1 MVAIAQC
8 SRIGG
13 VGMAAK
19 LPKAELEL
27 RTSTNIQGNILAP
40 FNKPHQAFLFVNFRN
55 DKERA
60 RSWLAELCEHGPV
73 ASTNEVASRNDEFKA
88 AEQNAR
94 QPQQW
99 LAVSLTRSGLVTLH
113 PELAADLAQ
122 FEAFWA
128 GPLGTRRDRYGGAAV
143 TTTAALLGDE
153 DGSDPSRWVIGGPR
167 QEPVDAL
174 VTLAADDH
182 PQNEEQH
189 PVDELLEALVE
200 CELKRAKNAGLLELW
215 VQRGH
220 AIRGTGNW
228 HQDHFG
234 FREGVSQPGVLGFTR
249 QPDGARKRRLE
260 DAQHPG
266 SPIIATGEFL
276 LGYLGERRLDLA
288 ARPLRVPGWM
298 QDGSFQV
305 FRRLTQNPSR
315 WNDQMAELERVHR
328 IPSSVL
334 KAKAIGR
341 HPNGCP
347 LAPEADCDPEDKNPN
362 KKTLNDFDYSQDVE
376 GVHTPLFAH
385 IRKVNPRDND
395 VYYRAHRLLRR
406 GIPFDDTKAD
416 RDEATD
422 LGMLFNA
429 FMASIEDQFEF
440 IQRSWANSP
449 RSPRG
454 TADGPDALI
463 GKGGTR
469 RVLRLQDTTSTLQ
482 SSDDHKQDTGAVYT
496 PPRLTEHQLDFG
508 QFVHTTGA
516 VYAFAPSIEA
526 LKLLADEGPIPS
538 VPAGS
543 DVG

>member
-1 MVAIAQC
+1 
-8 SRIGG
+8 
-13 VGMAAK
+13 MAAK

-40 FNKPHQAFLFVNFRN
+40 FNKPHQAFLLVNFRN
-55 DKERA
+55 DKDSA
-60 RSWLAELCEHGPV
+60 RSWLAELREHGPV
-73 ASTNEVASRNDEFKA
+73 ANTKDVAEHNGKFKKQG
-88 AEQNAR
+88 QNAIE
-94 QPQQW
+94 PQQW

-113 PELAADLAQ
+113 PELAADLVQ

-128 GPLGTRRDRYGGAAV
+128 GPLGRRRDRYGGASA

-153 DGSDPSRWVIGGPR
+153 GESDPSGWVIGGPR

-174 VTLAADDH
+174 VTLAADDL
-182 PQNEEQH
+182 PRDQDH
-189 PVDELLEALVE
+189 PVGDELLVSLIQTERE
-200 CELKRAKNAGLLELW
+200 RAKNAGLLELW
-215 VQRGH
+215 LQRGH
-220 AIRGTGNW
+220 AIRSDEGW
-228 HQDHFG
+228 HEDHFG
-234 FREGVSQPGVLGFTR
+234 FREGVSQPGVLGFTK
-249 QPDGARKRRLE
+249 QSDEARRRRLE
-260 DAQHPG
+260 DAEHPG
-266 SPIIATGEFL
+266 SPVIATGEFL
-276 LGYLGERRLDLA
+276 LGHLGERRLDLA
-288 ARPLRVPGWM
+288 ARPLRTPEWM

-305 FRRLTQNPSR
+305 FRRLTQDRDR
-315 WNDQMAELERVHR
+315 WNDQMAELEEVHG
-328 IPSSVL
+328 ISSSVL

-341 HPNGCP
+341 HRNGCP
-347 LAPEADCDPEDKNPN
+347 LALKANCDPEDKKPN
-362 KKTLNDFDYSQDVE
+362 KDTLNDFDYSQDVE
-376 GVHTPLFAH
+376 GLHTPLFAH
-385 IRKVNPRDND
+385 IRKVNPRDDD

-406 GIPFDDTKAD
+406 GIPFDDAEAD
-416 RDEATD
+416 GEEARNA
-422 LGMLFNA
+422 GMLFNA

-449 RSPRG
+449 RSPGG

-526 LKLLADEGPIPS
+526 LKLLADEDPIPS